1 MKVRDLMHK
10 GIEIMPP
17 DTPVAL
23 LAKKMR
29 EKDIG
34 AIPVGSNGQ
43 LVGMVT
49 DRDII
54 VRAVANGKD
63 LSQLTAQDVMT
74 KDITCCRDT
83 DKVRGV
89 LNALEEKQIR
99 RVPVTDENERVVGMV
114 SLGDISK
121 AAPRKA
127 EKSCGRWQRITLET
141 AKDTREGPQRLAQ
154 LFPSG
159 SRGRPTP

>member
-1 MKVRDLMHK
+1 MKVCDLMHK

-17 DTPVAL
+17 DTPVTK
-23 LAKKMR
+23 LANKMR

-74 KDITCCRDT
+74 NGVTCCRDT
-83 DKVRGV
+83 DKVRDV
-89 LNALEEKQIR
+89 LNVMEEKQIR
-99 RVPVTDENERVVGMV
+99 RVPVTDEDDKVVGIV
-114 SLGDISK
+114 SIGDISAAMSGK
-121 AAPRKA
+121 AAGEVMKA
-127 EKSCGRWQRITLET
+127 VSAHHR
-141 AKDTREGPQRLAQ
+141 
-154 LFPSG
+154 
-159 SRGRPTP
+159 